1 MKVLITGATG
11 FVGQWT
17 TKALLDRGHE
27 VYAVSRVFSNG
38 ANEKVNWIVGNL
50 DDLSFIENVLS
61 DMSFDSLIHL
71 AWEGL
76 PNYSEENCLKNFKM
90 TKELFELARRHLKG
104 SVISTG
110 SCWEYESRFG
120 EQSEQSTLGTTG
132 GSFLGVK
139 NALRFLGESLCKEAG
154 IAFYWMR
161 LFFVYGPGQ
170 REGAL
175 MPSIF
180 NALLSDRELPIRN
193 PNNANDFIYVEDVA
207 AAICEVMEK
216 QPAACCFNVSSGK
229 SVRVGD
235 IVSLV
240 KDVSEK
246 VLDLTKIN
254 SSPIEASQDFW
265 GSNERMKSELSWS
278 PHFDLKK
285 GISKT
290 FQVYKEAH

>member
-1 MKVLITGATG
+1 
-11 FVGQWT
+11 
-17 TKALLDRGHE
+17 
-27 VYAVSRVFSNG
+27 
-38 ANEKVNWIVGNL
+38 
-50 DDLSFIENVLS
+50 
-61 DMSFDSLIHL
+61 
-71 AWEGL
+71 
-76 PNYSEENCLKNFKM
+76 
-90 TKELFELARRHLKG
+90 
-104 SVISTG
+104 
-110 SCWEYESRFG
+110 
-120 EQSEQSTLGTTG
+120 
-132 GSFLGVK
+132 
-139 NALRFLGESLCKEAG
+139 
-154 IAFYWMR
+154 
-161 LFFVYGPGQ
+161 
-170 REGAL
+170 

-216 QPAACCFNVSSGK
+216 QPSACCFNVSSGK